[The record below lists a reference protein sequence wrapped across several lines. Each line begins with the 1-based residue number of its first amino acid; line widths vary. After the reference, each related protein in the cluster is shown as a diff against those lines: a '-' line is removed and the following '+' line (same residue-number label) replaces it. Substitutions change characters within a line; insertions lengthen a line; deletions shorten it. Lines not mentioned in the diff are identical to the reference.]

1 MSPHTHTRLA
11 NVLAPLRT
19 RHDHHA
25 PHYPPGCAVLL
36 QAPRA
41 PRSRSSP
48 SHSPLSGGTQPT
60 QTRTSGRLRVHI
72 GSGRGHVTTGPP
84 GDPLPGGRDRKQRLQ
99 SCLTPGG
106 EDGKQRLQSGLT
118 IGGNHPAPRD
128 LTPGGDNKERRV
140 ASPEIVM
147 KRRKDAQTARHN
159 QRKDATKTTLE
170 DARRTVPQDSARPRR
185 GHVML
190 RTAGHALHQRR
201 RERPLLYGA
210 PQRHLPYCTC
220 SSLTTGQ

>member
-106 EDGKQRLQSGLT
+106 
-118 IGGNHPAPRD
+118 
-128 LTPGGDNKERRV
+128 DNKERRV